1 VSFKKGKKKMI
12 TGRPQVDERSSSM
25 RPVARQRMKPTSSQ
39 PDEHPR
45 PSTRHERTQQS
56 RQPTRGN
63 RSKKGVS
70 AFFVVLAG
78 CCWLIWHWSQ
88 NAIMVLLEENGN
100 ILNQNIATGAPRK
113 HNQNAVSSVVSVNPA
128 SSPRDEAKDLLN
140 QKIATGAPRKNKQNA
155 VSSVVSVNPASSPRD
170 KAKKASRNKAKKASK
185 DKAKMPSIDPSE
197 KAFFIRGPIFYNVY
211 VPDTKIENVKI
222 IVSEQLEEYKA
233 MDPNSTIVYTLIAN
247 KHADTIEGLINS
259 TCPTCQ
265 QRTKVSHGD
274 EVDTLQ
280 AVWEYCSSDAVP
292 STITNDTLVSYIHNK
307 GSFHPSK
314 MNGRARRRG
323 TRCTL
328 SCRQQMPSNPNLC
341 NMCTSVFRVVPQYH
355 GSTKYVYA

>member
-113 HNQNAVSSVVSVNPA
+113 HN
-128 SSPRDEAKDLLN
+128 
-140 QKIATGAPRKNKQNA
+140 QNA